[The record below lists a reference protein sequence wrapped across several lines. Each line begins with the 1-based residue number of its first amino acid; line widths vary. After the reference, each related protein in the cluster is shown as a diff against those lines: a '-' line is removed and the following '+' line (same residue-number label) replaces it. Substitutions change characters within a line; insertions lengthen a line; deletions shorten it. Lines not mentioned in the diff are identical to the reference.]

1 LNNNTK
7 NAGHPIGCP
16 ARIFGLFFPDGGC
29 HPGKTVVFAK
39 ERGRSLELVICSV
52 ASLEYHTDYKN
63 DGQFSNLT

>member
-1 LNNNTK
+1 MIDYNNTK

-39 ERGRSLELVICSV
+39 ERGRSLELVI
-52 ASLEYHTDYKN
+52 
-63 DGQFSNLT
+63 